1 MRPVRYAYPEVSS
14 QAEWPAMP
22 GVSMRWHC
30 GLHDPATAK
39 LVRKP
44 AWIDSATLRLRPIA
58 EPGAG
63 GLRWR
68 SFTLK
73 LPNGS
78 RAIIDGRKIADY
90 CLNPDHDDGRHKAH
104 LFQAL
109 TGLNRD
115 NAGLLVDA
123 LREAAAS
130 GDAAVGK
137 VDRYGRRHVIDFEFT
152 GPNGTAMIRSAWI
165 VRTRES
171 VPRLVTCYILRYAN
185 LQVDD

>member
-1 MRPVRYAYPEVSS
+1 M
-14 QAEWPAMP
+14 
-22 GVSMRWHC
+22 
-30 GLHDPATAK
+30 
-39 LVRKP
+39 
-44 AWIDSATLRLRPIA
+44 
-58 EPGAG
+58 
-63 GLRWR
+63 
-68 SFTLK
+68 K

-78 RAIIDGRKIADY
+78 QAIIDGRKIADY

-130 GDAAVGK
+130 DDAAVGK

-165 VRTRES
+165 VRTSES
-171 VPRLVTCYILRYAN
+171 VPRLVTCYILRHAN
-185 LQVDD
+185 LQVDE